1 MEKILIIDDERSMR
15 EFLELLLKQ
24 EGYKTVCCANVT
36 EAKKLI
42 STEHFDLLVTDL
54 KLPDGNGLEL
64 LTEAKEHDP
73 DTEVVVITAFGT
85 TQTAVEA
92 MKLGA
97 YDYIVKP
104 FKIDHIQLI
113 VRKALEKGALARENR
128 ELKRTIEA
136 TTSSGGILSQSPRM
150 HEMIKLIERV
160 APTGVTVLIQGD
172 SGTGKELVAQRLHK
186 MSGRKGRF
194 VPVNC
199 SAIPEGLVES
209 ELFGHVKG
217 SFTGASVDKAGLF
230 EEAQGGSIFL
240 DEVTELPLL
249 LQPKLLRALQQLKI
263 KRVGGVREIDLDV
276 LIISATNKDIA
287 KEVRENRFR
296 EDLYYR
302 LNVVVVQLP
311 PLKERRED
319 IALLATHFLEKYRRS
334 FGRDIK
340 GFSPQVLK
348 CLEAHDYPGNVREL
362 ENIIERAVALET
374 SEELTIQS
382 LPEHVRRNTSSPT
395 SRSEDLTAQGI
406 DLDEVLKNTE
416 LGYINRAM
424 ELCDGNKT
432 RAAKLLGMSFRS
444 FRYRLDKLEGAEDA
458 DEG

>member
-1 MEKILIIDDERSMR
+1 
-15 EFLELLLKQ
+15 
-24 EGYKTVCCANVT
+24 
-36 EAKKLI
+36 
-42 STEHFDLLVTDL
+42 
-54 KLPDGNGLEL
+54 
-64 LTEAKEHDP
+64 
-73 DTEVVVITAFGT
+73 
-85 TQTAVEA
+85 
-92 MKLGA
+92 
-97 YDYIVKP
+97 
-104 FKIDHIQLI
+104 

-199 SAIPEGLVES
+199 SAIPEGLIES

-287 KEVRENRFR
+287 EEVRENRFR

-382 LPEHVRRNTSSPT
+382 LPEHVRRNTPSPT
-395 SRSEDLTAQGI
+395 SRSEDLTEQGL

-424 ELCDGNKT
+424 ELCEGNKT

-444 FRYRLDKLEGAEDA
+444 FRYRLDKLEGAEDT